1 MFELV
6 FKKRL
11 LHQDRPSTA
20 RMPQWFAPQNQ
31 ARPDTQLNGPRRT
44 NRGVPP
50 IAPTSTVPANCTSW
64 RFLAFRFWEKLCLP
78 VGYMVKWR
86 RDRDS
91 NPGSACTDN
100 GFRDR
105 RIRPLCHLSAV
116 VVAWVLAKPPPGG
129 KGQKHCNLIGG
140 NPRCKLQNHLYRTR
154 VSVALVR

>member
-1 MFELV
+1 MLLEPICVWLV
-6 FKKRL
+6 CVVSVCGRL
-11 LHQDRPSTA
+11 HLSHCNL
-20 RMPQWFAPQNQ
+20 MNYE
-31 ARPDTQLNGPRRT
+31 
-44 NRGVPP
+44 V
-50 IAPTSTVPANCTSW
+50 
-64 RFLAFRFWEKLCLP
+64 
-78 VGYMVKWR
+78 WR